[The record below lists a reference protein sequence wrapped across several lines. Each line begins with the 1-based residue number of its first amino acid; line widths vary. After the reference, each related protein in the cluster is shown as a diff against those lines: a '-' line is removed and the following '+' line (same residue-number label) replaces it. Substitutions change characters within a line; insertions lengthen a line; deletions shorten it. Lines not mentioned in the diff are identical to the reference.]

1 MRSFAKL
8 AKLIIAL
15 KKDKEG
21 LQDVIAGL
29 EVQNNELML
38 DRDKLISDTIKSPM
52 LARKNSEEVIKTK
65 SKAKGKKGPEMILKC
80 EYPDCDNSNEDA
92 LIKCNSCSKWI
103 CESCSDIAIP
113 KYKTISNKCQNVYF
127 ACNNCAKSSVDQG
140 FILDSDSSP
149 AVVTST
155 ATASIASAAEG
166 NTVTEKGDLVSTLTD
181 LFDKKVLQIETKL
194 EKLIESKLADTK
206 SKNNSATKSDDTESY
221 AAKVLEVP
229 KEIRKVIEEAK
240 NDEKVEEN
248 EIARRAKNFV
258 IHGAEEFGRNEDKVK
273 ENDKQYVSDVFKKL
287 GVAAKPV
294 SIIRLGRPNES
305 EKRPLKIVMR
315 TDDEKKKVMS
325 SLGRLK
331 GTAEEFGKI
340 SITDDHTAAEREQI
354 KKFSMMAKEKS
365 SKSTDKV
372 FKVRGDPKN
381 GLRLVSFA
389 KS

>member
-1 MRSFAKL
+1 MYDVKVKHFHPCRSPFQTFQICIDSAESSLRSFAKL

-194 EKLIESKLADTK
+194 EKLIESKL
-206 SKNNSATKSDDTESY
+206 E
-221 AAKVLEVP
+221 VLS
-229 KEIRKVIEEAK
+229 RK
-240 NDEKVEEN
+240 
-248 EIARRAKNFV
+248 
-258 IHGAEEFGRNEDKVK
+258 
-273 ENDKQYVSDVFKKL
+273 
-287 GVAAKPV
+287 
-294 SIIRLGRPNES
+294 
-305 EKRPLKIVMR
+305 
-315 TDDEKKKVMS
+315 
-325 SLGRLK
+325 
-331 GTAEEFGKI
+331 
-340 SITDDHTAAEREQI
+340 IT
-354 KKFSMMAKEKS
+354 
-365 SKSTDKV
+365 
-372 FKVRGDPKN
+372 
-381 GLRLVSFA
+381 LRLNQTINNLTLL
-389 KS
+389 KC